1 MISVALSSYWSRT
14 LEAKND
20 HKPRMSPRGLLPITF
35 MTDYGHEDELV
46 GVCHGVIQRIAPGT
60 LVIDVAHG
68 LPPHGVRTAAIALR
82 NALPFMPTGVH
93 LAVVDPGVGTERR
106 PVALRCPDG
115 NFLVGP
121 DNGLL
126 WLATERLG
134 SAEQVVD
141 LTDSPCWLETASATF
156 NGRDLFAPVA
166 ARLSQGARLEVV
178 GDNVP
183 PESLVTFQLPLPSTA
198 SGELRTHAL
207 GIDRFG
213 NVQLGAGRH
222 HMSEA
227 GLEPGATVVIEAAGK
242 RHEAVYTGAFG
253 GVGKGDLLL
262 YMDSSDA
269 IAIAVNRG
277 DAAARTGIELDA
289 LVRLLAT

>member
-1 MISVALSSYWSRT
+1 
-14 LEAKND
+14 
-20 HKPRMSPRGLLPITF
+20 MSPRGQLPITF
-35 MTDYGHEDELV
+35 ITDYGLEDELV

-60 LVIDVAHG
+60 VVIDLAHG
-68 LPPHGVRTAAIALR
+68 VPRHAVRTAALALR
-82 NALPFMPTGVH
+82 NALPYMPVGVH

-134 SAEQVVD
+134 GAEQMVD
-141 LTDSPCWLETASATF
+141 LTDSPCWLEPASATF

-166 ARLSQGARLEVV
+166 ARLALGAGLDDV
-178 GDNVP
+178 GDPVTP
-183 PESLVTFQLPLPSTA
+183 DSLVKLELPLPSTA
-198 SGELRTHAL
+198 NGELRTHAL

-213 NVQLGAGRH
+213 NIQLGAGRH

-227 GLEPGATVVIEAAGK
+227 GLEPGARVVIESASN
-242 RHEAVYTGAFG
+242 RHQATYTGTFG
-253 GVGKGDLLL
+253 GVDEGELLL
-262 YMDSSDA
+262 YLDSSDA

-277 DAAARTGIELDA
+277 DAASRTGIELDS

>member
-1 MISVALSSYWSRT
+1 
-14 LEAKND
+14 
-20 HKPRMSPRGLLPITF
+20 MSPRGQLPITF
-35 MTDYGHEDELV
+35 ITDYGLEDELV

-60 LVIDVAHG
+60 QVIDIAHG
-68 LPPHGVRTAAIALR
+68 LPRHAVRAAALALR
-82 NALPFMPTGVH
+82 NAVPYMPIGVH

-106 PVALRCPDG
+106 PVALRCRDG

-134 SAEQVVD
+134 GAEQVVD
-141 LTDSPCWLETASATF
+141 LTDSPCWLETSSATF

-166 ARLSQGARLEVV
+166 ARLALGARLEDLGETVSS
-178 GDNVP
+178 
-183 PESLVTFQLPLPSTA
+183 ESLVTLELPLPSTA

-213 NVQLGAGRH
+213 NIQLGAGRN

-227 GLEPGATVVIEAAGK
+227 ALDPGAQIVIEANGK
-242 RHEAVYTGAFG
+242 RHEAIYTGAFG
-253 GVGKGDLLL
+253 GVPEGDLLL
-262 YMDSSDA
+262 YVDSSDA

-277 DAAARTGIELDA
+277 DAAARTGIELDE

>member
-1 MISVALSSYWSRT
+1 
-14 LEAKND
+14 
-20 HKPRMSPRGLLPITF
+20 MSPRGQLPITF
-35 MTDYGHEDELV
+35 ITDYGLEDELV

-60 LVIDVAHG
+60 LVIDLAHG
-68 LPPHGVRTAAIALR
+68 VPRHAVRTGALALR
-82 NALPFMPTGVH
+82 NALAFMPVGVH

-115 NFLVGP
+115 NLLVGP

-134 SAEQVVD
+134 GAEQLVD
-141 LTDSPCWLETASATF
+141 LTDSPCWLESPSATF

-166 ARLSQGARLEVV
+166 ARLALGARLDDV
-178 GDNVP
+178 GDPVSP
-183 PESLVTFQLPLPSTA
+183 DSLVRLELPLPSTA

-213 NVQLGAGRH
+213 NLQLGADRN

-227 GLEPGATVVIEAAGK
+227 GLEPGAPIVIEANGK
-242 RHEAVYTGAFG
+242 RHQATYTGAFG
-253 GVGKGDLLL
+253 GVDEGELLL
-262 YMDSSDA
+262 YLDSSDA
-269 IAIAVNRG
+269 IAIAINRG
-277 DAAARTGIELDA
+277 DAAARTGIELDS